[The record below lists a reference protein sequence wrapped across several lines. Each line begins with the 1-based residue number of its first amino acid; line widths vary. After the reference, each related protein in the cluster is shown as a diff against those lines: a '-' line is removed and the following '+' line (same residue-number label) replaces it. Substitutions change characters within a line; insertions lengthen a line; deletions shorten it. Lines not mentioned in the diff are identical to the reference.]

1 MHFDIQHNT
10 LQIKHKKNYFF
21 FLFYNNQ
28 NTYKMTQKSVFFS
41 SSRSTQMSVFSVT
54 FEIFHKLQVMQKY
67 E

>member
-28 NTYKMTQKSVFFS
+28 YAWKMNQKSVFFFF
-41 SSRSTQMSVFSVT
+41 FSIHT
-54 FEIFHKLQVMQKY
+54 DECIFCY
-67 E
+67 IWNIP

>member
-28 NTYKMTQKSVFFS
+28 NTWKMNQK
-41 SSRSTQMSVFSVT
+41 
-54 FEIFHKLQVMQKY
+54 IFLLLHTDECIFCY
-67 E
+67 IWNIP